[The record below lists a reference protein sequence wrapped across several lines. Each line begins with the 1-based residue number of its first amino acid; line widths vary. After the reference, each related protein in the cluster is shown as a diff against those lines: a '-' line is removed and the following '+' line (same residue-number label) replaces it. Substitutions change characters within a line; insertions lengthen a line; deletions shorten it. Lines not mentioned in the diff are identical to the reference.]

1 MAADDRICVEVVYAL
16 PHEQAVIGLTMSL
29 GATVDDAIELSG
41 LLERF
46 REARGLPAGIHGRIV
61 AGGTLL
67 QDGDRVEIYR
77 PLTVDAK
84 QARRGRARK
93 AR

>member
-16 PHEQAVIGLTMSL
+16 PYEQAVIAVTLSP
-29 GATVDDAIELSG
+29 GATVDDAIEVSG

-46 REARGLPAGIHGRIV
+46 SGARGLPSGIHGRIV
-61 AGGTLL
+61 AGDTRL

-77 PLTVDAK
+77 PLTADAK